1 LKLEGP
7 YTYQVS
13 VDGDDSYSVLSA
25 EGRRTFLAPVTTRGP
40 KLYVFSHSSSLIYI
54 GQTVQG
60 MSARMRLGFKAD
72 GTGGYWGY
80 RWRKELAEASLHIW
94 VLNECP
100 EEEEFYALECIESE
114 VVYLYRSE
122 FNQWPKFQTEIH
134 FHESEGNH
142 RALAREI
149 FNGFN
154 KEAINKAMHATSA

>member
-1 LKLEGP
+1 MKLKGP

-13 VDGDDSYSVLSA
+13 VDGGDSYSVLSA
-25 EGRRTFLAPVTTRGP
+25 MGKRTFLAPVTTRGP
-40 KLYVFSHSSSLIYI
+40 KLYVFSHGRSLIYI

-94 VLNECP
+94 VLDGCDED
-100 EEEEFYALECIESE
+100 EEFYALECIESE

-134 FHESEGNH
+134 FHESEETH

-149 FNGFN
+149 FNRFN
-154 KEAINKAMHATSA
+154 QEAINKAMHATSA